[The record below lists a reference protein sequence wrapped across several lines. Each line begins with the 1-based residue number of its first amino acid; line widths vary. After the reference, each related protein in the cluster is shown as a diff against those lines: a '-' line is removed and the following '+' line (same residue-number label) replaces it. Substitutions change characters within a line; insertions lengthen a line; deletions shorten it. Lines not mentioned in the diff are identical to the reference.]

1 MCGFARYVYNYRA
14 YAASG
19 ELRTCQVRTWQL
31 SRVFMSSTEQA
42 TRNPKPAAQR
52 ARLARV
58 SQDAQQLVFL
68 LMTGYLLLALLGYHR
83 DDPGWTHASGDGE
96 VHNSMGRL
104 GAWLA
109 DMILWLVGYPGYL
122 SWLVFAWL
130 TWSLCVSGYR
140 PFARQPGF
148 SMRLFGMLLLFAA
161 ACALAAVY
169 METGR
174 YLPPHVSGGGVLGQF
189 MESSLHGFLGTDGY
203 GLVMLTLM
211 LTGLTLWAGI
221 RWLKVIDWIG
231 HLAWQGWWQLKHWSG
246 VLIRR
251 ARQLNQRYEQALQ
264 ESRGRRSRPVG
275 GKSETGEPGGGLTP
289 VVETGGLPGGLA
301 ALDVT
306 QAPTD
311 LSGLRASAASLTARH
326 TEPTG
331 AAPGP
336 PHIPPAAT
344 EAAKTELPPADI
356 EPRFPGP
363 GITPALDS
371 KEEQPGV
378 LDQPM
383 PGPGALLGD
392 QPAARTSPGDESPA
406 LPTTQ
411 STDQR
416 EAVGHEAVEAE
427 AAGVDQPSV
436 ITNAGLSGSQATAAS
451 EENLPA
457 EAAMPGQDADSAAA
471 DRSFS
476 IFPGAPVEAP
486 GATLP
491 SAPGEAA
498 SSVPATG
505 AVLGE
510 GFETAT
516 EPASQPQPAPEE
528 EGMLADEALDVVATP
543 LAEAMPTPEAA
554 AAVAAGAAE
563 SISPAAGVPS
573 ESSLAP
579 AAAEQEAVLGQ
590 ELPDELE
597 PAPESASP
605 PPYEPPGLEL
615 LDTPA
620 GALGQAPAEGMQ
632 AMSSEVETRLAD
644 FGIKAEAV
652 AVQTGPVVTRYE
664 LQPAPGV
671 KGSQITNLSK
681 DLARSLSVT
690 SVRVVEVIPGK
701 SVIGLEI
708 PNREREMVSL
718 REILASHEF
727 RSSASP
733 LTLALGKDISGRP
746 RVMDLARMPHLLV
759 AGTTGSG
766 KSVAL
771 NVMILSLLY
780 RCTPQCARLI
790 LIDPKML
797 ELSVYEG
804 IPHLLAPV
812 VTDMKMAANALRWCV
827 GEMERRYK
835 LMAALGVR
843 NLEGYHKH
851 LHKARSEGRALRDPL
866 WQDSG
871 ADETAAPE
879 LGTLPYVVVVIDEL
893 ADLMMITG
901 KKVEELIARLAQKAR
916 AAGIHLVLATQRPSV
931 DVITGLIKANIPARI
946 AFQVSAKVDSR
957 TVLDQMGAETLLGH
971 GDMLFLPPGSPVPL
985 RIHGAFVGDEEVRKV
1000 AEQLRAQGT
1009 PPDYQEDLLLEPKE
1023 YGAPPVPGIEDG
1035 DEADPLFDEA
1045 VQVVVE
1051 SRRASISYVQRR
1063 LKIGY
1068 NRAARLIEEME
1079 RVGVVG
1085 PQEASG
1091 NREVLAPA
1099 PGGTEPSS

>member
-1 MCGFARYVYNYRA
+1 
-14 YAASG
+14 
-19 ELRTCQVRTWQL
+19 
-31 SRVFMSSTEQA
+31 MSSTEQA
-42 TRNPKPAAQR
+42 TRNPKPATQK

-68 LMTGYLLLALLGYHR
+68 LLTGYLLLALLGYHR

-109 DMILWLVGYPGYL
+109 DMILWLIGYPGYL

-130 TWSLCVSGYR
+130 TWSLCISGYR
-140 PFARQPGF
+140 PFARQPAF
-148 SMRLFGMLLLFAA
+148 SMRLFGMLVLFVA

-169 METGR
+169 MEAGR
-174 YLPPHVSGGGVLGQF
+174 YLPPYVSGGGVLGQF
-189 MESSLHGFLGTDGY
+189 IESSLHEFLGTDGY
-203 GLVMLTLM
+203 GLVMLMLM
-211 LTGLTLWAGI
+211 LIGLTLWTGI
-221 RWLKVIDWIG
+221 RWLKVIDWVG
-231 HLAWQGWWQLKHWSG
+231 HLTWQGWRQFKRWVG
-246 VLIRR
+246 ALIGY
-251 ARQLNQRYEQALQ
+251 ARKLHQRYERALQ
-264 ESRGRRSRPVG
+264 EGQERLRLRPVE
-275 GKSETGEPGGGLTP
+275 GKSEASEPSDRLTP
-289 VVETGGLPGGLA
+289 AEETEDLPGDWAG
-301 ALDVT
+301 LDVT
-306 QAPTD
+306 QVPTD
-311 LSGLRASAASLTARH
+311 LSGLRASSASLTAKQAELTRPISESTH
-326 TEPTG
+326 VLAE
-331 AAPGP
+331 
-336 PHIPPAAT
+336 AT
-344 EAAKTELPPADI
+344 ESAKTDLPQPPGI
-356 EPRFPGP
+356 EPHFPGP
-363 GITPALDS
+363 GIAATFDS
-371 KEEQPGV
+371 KEKQSGV
-378 LDQPM
+378 LEHPM
-383 PGPGALLGD
+383 PGPGALLRD
-392 QPAARTSPGDESPA
+392 QLAADTSSVDENSALLTTSQLEVQRGAASLESGVGANINQPPAATDSDPA
-406 LPTTQ
+406 NLQTT
-411 STDQR
+411 T
-416 EAVGHEAVEAE
+416 
-427 AAGVDQPSV
+427 
-436 ITNAGLSGSQATAAS
+436 AS
-451 EENLPA
+451 EDNLIA
-457 EAAMPGQDADSAAA
+457 ETAVPEQDTDSAASASPASA
-471 DRSFS
+471 DRGFS
-476 IFPGAPVEAP
+476 IFPSTLVESP
-486 GATLP
+486 ESMLP
-491 SAPGEAA
+491 NASGEA
-498 SSVPATG
+498 SSVPAAATS
-505 AVLGE
+505 AVPGKVPPLAEGLKAAAGHASEQQSAPRGE
-510 GFETAT
+510 D
-516 EPASQPQPAPEE
+516 
-528 EGMLADEALDVVATP
+528 MLSAEALKVAATP
-543 LAEAMPTPEAA
+543 LVESVPAPVPEAA
-554 AAVAAGAAE
+554 ATAEAEPVSLVASVQPESMLASAAVEQAAKVAQE
-563 SISPAAGVPS
+563 SPAEV
-573 ESSLAP
+573 
-579 AAAEQEAVLGQ
+579 
-590 ELPDELE
+590 EL
-597 PAPESASP
+597 APESLP
-605 PPYEPPGLEL
+605 DTLYEPPGLEL
-615 LDTPA
+615 LDAPA
-620 GALGQAPAEGMQ
+620 GSLEQASAEGMQ
-632 AMSSEVETRLAD
+632 TMSGEVETRLAD

-708 PNREREMVSL
+708 PNRERETVSL
-718 REILASHEF
+718 REILASKEF
-727 RSSASP
+727 RTSTSP

-746 RVMDLARMPHLLV
+746 RIMDLARMPHLLV

-827 GEMERRYK
+827 GEMERRYR

-851 LHKARSEGRALRDPL
+851 LQKVRSEGCTLHDPL

-871 ADETAAPE
+871 ADGAAASE

-946 AFQVSAKVDSR
+946 AFQVSARVDSR

-985 RIHGAFVGDEEVRKV
+985 RVHGAFVGDEEVRKV
-1000 AEQLRAQGT
+1000 AEQLRTQGT

-1023 YGAPPVPGIEDG
+1023 YGAPSIPGIEDS
-1035 DEADPLFDEA
+1035 DKADPLFDEA

-1099 PGGTEPSS
+1099 PDGTGPSSSA